1 MNIGEIIKNYRLSK
15 GISQRDFAKLV
26 NCSNSYIA
34 MLEKNINYK
43 TKKNISPTIEIVNNI
58 AQAMGY
64 NLDDFLKLL
73 DDNQPIIVNTK
84 KSTTIIVYGTIPA
97 GIPIEMIED
106 IIDTEEITEDMLRGD
121 KEYFGLKIKGDSMY
135 PEYLNGDIII
145 LEKVADAESGSD
157 CVVMVNGNEGTFKRI
172 YKTES
177 GLILQ
182 PLNSSYEPLNFT
194 KEDLERLPVKIIGKV
209 VELRRKK

>member
-84 KSTTIIVYGTIPA
+84 KSTTINVYGTIPA